1 MLWHPLTVTTMCFG
15 SSYAATSDL
24 KVSLAVLTIILVVLS
39 FPDELNEILQESLPT
54 AGKTTGTDHGGEGGT
69 GTGRGGEGGMG
80 TGRGGEGGMGRGG
93 EGGMGRGGEGGMGT
107 GRVGE
112 GGMGTGRG
120 AEGRMGTGRGGEG
133 GMGMGRVGDDE
144 EEDGGEGDEH
154 EGSSVPQIIRDQ
166 GRMMLPL
173 VTLEPDTEQHV
184 QVRPF

>member
-80 TGRGGEGGMGRGG
+80 
-93 EGGMGRGGEGGMGT
+93 
-107 GRVGE
+107 
-112 GGMGTGRG
+112 
-120 AEGRMGTGRGGEG
+120 
-133 GMGMGRVGDDE
+133 MGRVGDDE